1 MAEVLS
7 EQRQCCSVLHWSL
20 LARKCGVTHVSLEK
34 CGVTHVSLEK
44 CGVTHVSLENSVR
57 FHLWDNSNFA
67 VRLFPERKIT
77 RLLQRIKW
85 YTQNCSVSS
94 KIFQFDVHMTVHH
107 EKFLQ

>member
-20 LARKCGVTHVSLEK
+20 LARK